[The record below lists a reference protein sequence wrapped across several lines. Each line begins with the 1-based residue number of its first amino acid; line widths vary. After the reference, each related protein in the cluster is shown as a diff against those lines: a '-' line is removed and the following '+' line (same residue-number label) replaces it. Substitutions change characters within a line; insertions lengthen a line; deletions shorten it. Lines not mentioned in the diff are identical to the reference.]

1 MSTECPRDWTTC
13 HRGYC
18 AREMRCA
25 EDAASAPFDRNMTN
39 TTDLP
44 ALPEP
49 DLRFANPI
57 GLTPP
62 MKELQR
68 EKLQAMGSAPEH
80 PAERTEFVIDTL
92 LSALNGMMTFFGMD
106 EDEVSKPTF
115 DDARHADE
123 YARIAT
129 RPLEPH
135 EREALAHLRSTLHG
149 WHARAVALGAD
160 GVDNVLHAAEVA
172 KRRGELRT
180 VDGFVSEWRFPAPD
194 VKAEQPSAAVEANAL
209 IDIVLDQCSG
219 YLIGP
224 GYEAAEAARRL
235 RAALAAPPE
244 PLRVGALSDA
254 AEAYLEAQGALDN
267 RELNGINAESH
278 GVLQRRVHAARDHLE
293 TVLATSAAEVPA
305 EWSKAVQEAY
315 GWLWHVNNEPMAPIQ
330 MWSPESA
337 AHEARKCLR
346 DLLTTEQRGEA
357 INAVQ
362 GLLAN
367 KAATTPGGKK
377 P

>member
-1 MSTECPRDWTTC
+1 MTDRTEAQGLRAALAELTEEAKRANRLMLKECGIGVLDLNAIARAEAALSATPQASEPAPSADTRYFTAVYRDVKP
-13 HRGYC
+13 GEE
-18 AREMRCA
+18 ARAICEHPKWVGGSWSHVMDER
-25 EDAASAPFDRNMTN
+25 DAARAQLAAPSAP
-39 TTDLP
+39 
-44 ALPEP
+44 
-49 DLRFANPI
+49 
-57 GLTPP
+57 
-62 MKELQR
+62 
-68 EKLQAMGSAPEH
+68 
-80 PAERTEFVIDTL
+80 
-92 LSALNGMMTFFGMD
+92 
-106 EDEVSKPTF
+106 
-115 DDARHADE
+115 
-123 YARIAT
+123 
-129 RPLEPH
+129 
-135 EREALAHLRSTLHG
+135 
-149 WHARAVALGAD
+149 
-160 GVDNVLHAAEVA
+160 
-172 KRRGELRT
+172 
-180 VDGFVSEWRFPAPD
+180 
-194 VKAEQPSAAVEANAL
+194 EQPSAAVE
-209 IDIVLDQCSG
+209 
-219 YLIGP
+219 
-224 GYEAAEAARRL
+224 EAKPVAWMVTGGRAFVDRAFMTEARARNSVEDRKDGARVAPL
-235 RAALAAPPE
+235 YTAPPE